1 MSSNFNMN
9 WDDIRQTDAYKKEWK
24 EFEDVDDSDGW
35 EGFDEPSYIPPSM
48 QEKKQVVNT
57 DISCV
62 ELIQKQ
68 CAELEATKKVADILA
83 ESFEID
89 CEYADVLAF
98 DILREQYEALTDENI
113 EIIQAALPYNQ

>member
-1 MSSNFNMN
+1 MN
-9 WDDIRQTDAYKKEWK
+9 WDDIRQTDAYKKEWE

-35 EGFDEPSYIPPSM
+35 EGFDEPSHIPPSM

-83 ESFEID
+83 DNFDID
-89 CEYADVLAF
+89 CEYANVLAF
-98 DILREQYEALTDENI
+98 DVLREQYEALTDENI
-113 EIIQAALPYNQ
+113 EMIQAALPYNQ